1 MGVQDTVSS
10 SEVVKRGSIVI
21 RIIPSP
27 MRKPDGR
34 VYPRWFVTH
43 YEGAKRVR
51 QSFTDLAKARKQA
64 DFIAGKLAAGDVEAA
79 KLSALDRQCYLQA
92 LRIIQRAGRHDLIGV
107 VTDAA
112 AAFAL
117 LPSGMTLTD
126 AVRAHAQRT
135 AGLHSSKT
143 VREVIAEMLAAKDN
157 AGLSD
162 RHRDDLRRRLKLFG
176 DTFQCPIGDLSGKL
190 IQTYLD
196 GLKGVPRTKLNHFR
210 HIVTLIRWAVRR
222 RLCPRDLLEEL
233 EGIELPKS
241 EGGSIGIFSPQ
252 QLREL
257 LEGTRQFRPDLLG
270 WVTIAAFCGLRT
282 AELMRLDWSMV
293 KLDRAEPFVEVPAA
307 KAKTASRRLVP
318 LCPAAQMWLREIPE
332 RLGPVSPYA
341 EENKVLHSIRQCADR
356 LRRNQAPDRPHRK
369 GAQPEAIDSFQW
381 VKNGLRHSFCSYRMA
396 LIRDAARVALEAG
409 NSPSMLFRNYRELV
423 TPEQAEHWFGI
434 VPECGDTNLLRS
446 SAGSL

>member
-1 MGVQDTVSS
+1 MGAQDEVSG
-10 SEVVKRGSIVI
+10 SEVVKRGSVII

-34 VYPRWFVTH
+34 VYPRWFVAH

-64 DFIAGKLAAGDVEAA
+64 EFIAGKLAVGDVEAA

-92 LRIIQRAGRHDLIGV
+92 LRIIQRAGRDDLIGV
-107 VTDAA
+107 VTEAA
-112 AAFAL
+112 AAIAL
-117 LPSGMTLTD
+117 LPSGVTLTD
-126 AVRAHAQRT
+126 AVRAHVERN
-135 AGLHSSKT
+135 AGLQSSKA

-176 DTFQCPIGDLSGKL
+176 DAFQCPIGDLSGKL

-233 EGIELPKS
+233 EGIELPRS

-252 QLREL
+252 QLLEL

-318 LCPAAQMWLREIPE
+318 LCQAAQMWLRQVPE

-341 EENKVLHSIRQCADR
+341 EENKVLHSIRGCADR
-356 LRRNQAPDRPHRK
+356 LRRNQAKGHPTRQETEPH
-369 GAQPEAIDSFQW
+369 AIESFQW

-396 LIRDAARVALEAG
+396 QIRDAARVALEAG

-423 TPEQAEHWFGI
+423 TPEEAERWFGLAPHSEGS
-434 VPECGDTNLLRS
+434 VLLS
-446 SAGSL
+446 FKEGL